1 MSKLIVLRTK
11 GMIIRRV
18 CMESINIH
26 DLVVVMHELL
36 LKCVKLIF
44 DICIPLIIRLSDVA
58 RKLSAFVNTE

>member
-1 MSKLIVLRTK
+1 
-11 GMIIRRV
+11 
-18 CMESINIH
+18 MESINIH

-58 RKLSAFVNTE
+58 RKLSTFVNTE